1 MFHIN
6 DNFLKLPESYLF
18 SEVARRIAA
27 FKEANP
33 EADVIRM
40 GIGDVTL
47 PLCPA
52 AVEAMHRAVDDEA
65 NTTTFHGY
73 GPEQGYPFLREAI
86 AEHDYKAIGVE
97 ISPDEIFI
105 SDGAKSDTGNIG
117 DILAKGN
124 RVAVTDPVY
133 PVYVDTNVMAGDRK
147 SVV

>member
-47 PLCPA
+47 PFCPA

-65 NTTTFHGY
+65 NTPLSMAMVRSKGILSCVRLLPSMTIRQSVWKSRRTR
-73 GPEQGYPFLREAI
+73 FLSATVPRAI
-86 AEHDYKAIGVE
+86 QE
-97 ISPDEIFI
+97 I
-105 SDGAKSDTGNIG
+105 
-117 DILAKGN
+117 
-124 RVAVTDPVY
+124 
-133 PVYVDTNVMAGDRK
+133 
-147 SVV
+147 